1 LAVSRNVY
9 VPAVLNV
16 ALAFSE
22 FALTKTTVPGPL
34 TLLQLTV
41 SELPLGSPSSVAFP
55 VRVVPAGKTM
65 DMSLPALTDGA
76 WFVSAGLTKTTMSSD
91 VDNKLSLT
99 VRRKVYDPLMANDA
113 VVFND
118 EALPNVTVP
127 GPLILLH
134 VLVKVLPDGRPSSD
148 AVPASVAAAG
158 NVII

>member
-1 LAVSRNVY
+1 
-9 VPAVLNV
+9 
-16 ALAFSE
+16 
-22 FALTKTTVPGPL
+22 
-34 TLLQLTV
+34 
-41 SELPLGSPSSVAFP
+41 
-55 VRVVPAGKTM
+55 M

-118 EALPNVTVP
+118 DALPNVTVP